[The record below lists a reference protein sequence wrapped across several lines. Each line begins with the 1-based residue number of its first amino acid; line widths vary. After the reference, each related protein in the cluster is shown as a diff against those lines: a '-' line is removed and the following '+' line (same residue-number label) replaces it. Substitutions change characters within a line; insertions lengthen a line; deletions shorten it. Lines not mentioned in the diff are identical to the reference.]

1 MISIAMYYIVAYR
14 ESGPAS
20 RCPIPFT
27 DLEAAKFCAEI
38 ALHNFGPDYTIAVEE
53 DDEDGSEPQL

>member
-38 ALHNFGPDYTIAVEE
+38 ALHHFGPDYTIAVEE
-53 DDEDGSEPQL
+53 D